1 MTNAKT
7 DFHDASSKSLEEKP
21 PARKE
26 YRSPELTLYGNLAE
40 LTRSYDTPGSGD
52 LIYGEAFSTPL

>member
-1 MTNAKT
+1 MTDAKA

-26 YRSPELTLYGNLAE
+26 YRSPELTLYGNLTE
-40 LTRSYDTPGSGD
+40 LTRNTGTGSDDLEPGESIG
-52 LIYGEAFSTPL
+52 L